1 MRMGSEVKFLDAARQ
16 GKFSVSNW
24 EANTGIG
31 RFDAKYD
38 PQAGQLNVTIKVF
51 VDFRNF
57 QQTWRDDEKLAWEAK
72 AFRVVQDFWSRR
84 YVFECKRP
92 GWEKYKAQ
100 VNLTCASTSKANAHL
115 HLQVD
120 KVPPSQ
126 GTQGGGVGWAAT
138 PPLCPIDCLAIE
150 PKDQRKLRE
159 AIFNVRMVQ
168 MEEGLTTRGLTAIP
182 FAKNSADIPAPVKLK
197 LLDYA
202 RFIHRIATKDVTGIE
217 IYVYGGTGGTDGTFQ
232 IGLGKRRAKAV
243 ADVLN
248 SVMRDDTAITAT
260 DSASKRSG
268 LKNQILASL
277 SAATGNPVT
286 STNYQ
291 GVVIVPH
298 VRSNVERAAEM
309 NYIVLCHE
317 FGHMLGLPDE
327 YMGLLHPQLTV
338 RSNSDN
344 LVSQTLQVAIQS
356 GDPAQWDDNT
366 TRKAD
371 MQAGINDLLRQNP
384 DVKAPTFMNQTQML
398 GSLQIASSSI
408 MYAGMEVMPA
418 HYLTLWS
425 CLCEMTWGSIDPR
438 HWKISPNPHSSSGM
452 RYF

>member
-16 GKFSVSNW
+16 GKFSVTNW

-31 RFDAKYD
+31 RFDAEYN
-38 PQAGQLNVTIKVF
+38 PQAGQFNVTLKIHVE
-51 VDFRNF
+51 FRNHSLK
-57 QQTWRDDEKLAWEAK
+57 WRDDEKLAWEPR
-72 AFRVVQDFWSRR
+72 AFRVVEDFWSKR

-100 VNLTCASTSKANAHL
+100 VKVTCVPSALGAAHL
-115 HLQVD
+115 HLTVD
-120 KVPPSQ
+120 KVDPNV
-126 GTQGGGVGWAAT
+126 GTQGGGVGWAT
-138 PPLCPIDCLAIE
+138 MPPGCLIDNLAIE
-150 PKDQRKLRE
+150 PKNQRTLRE
-159 AIFNVRMVQ
+159 CIFNTRMVQ
-168 MEEGLTTRGLTAIP
+168 MEEGLANRGLTAIP
-182 FAKNSADIPAPVKLK
+182 FAKNSADLSPQVKMK
-197 LLDYA
+197 LMDYA

-217 IYVYGGTGGTDGTFQ
+217 IYVYGGAGGTDGTFQ
-232 IGLGKRRAKAV
+232 RGLGKRRAEAV
-243 ADVLN
+243 ADVLDC
-248 SVMRDDTAITAT
+248 VMRDDTAVTAT
-260 DSASKRSG
+260 DSASKSTG

-277 SAATGNPVT
+277 SAAAGNPVT

-298 VRSNVERAAEM
+298 VRPNVDRAAEM

-317 FGHMLGLPDE
+317 IGHMLGLPDE

-344 LVSQTLQVAIQS
+344 LVSQTLQVAMKS

-366 TRKAD
+366 ARKAG
-371 MQAGINDLLRQNP
+371 MQAGMSDLLGQNP

-438 HWKISPNPHSSSGM
+438 HWKISPSPNNRDGF

>member
-1 MRMGSEVKFLDAARQ
+1 MRLGSEVKFLDAARQ
-16 GKFSVSNW
+16 GKFSVANW

-31 RFDAKYD
+31 RFDANYD
-38 PQAGQLNVTIKVF
+38 PQAGQLNVTVKVF

-100 VNLTCASTSKANAHL
+100 VNLRCVSTSKANAHL

-120 KVPPSQ
+120 KVDPTQ

-138 PPLCPIDCLAIE
+138 PPLCPIDNLAIE

-182 FAKNSADIPAPVKLK
+182 FAKNSADIPAPMKLK
-197 LLDYA
+197 LHEYA

-248 SVMRDDTAITAT
+248 SVVRDDTAITAT

-268 LKNQILASL
+268 LKTQILASL
-277 SAATGNPVT
+277 AAAAGNPIT

-298 VRSNVERAAEM
+298 VRSNVDRAAEM

-344 LVSQTLQVAIQS
+344 VVSQTLQVAMKA
-356 GDPAQWDDNT
+356 GDPTQWDKDT
-366 TRKAD
+366 KRKAD
-371 MQAGINDLLRQNP
+371 MQGGMHDLLSQNP
-384 DVKAPTFMNQTQML
+384 NVKTPTFMNQTQML
-398 GSLQIASSSI
+398 GNLQVASSSI

-438 HWKISPNPHSSSGM
+438 DWKISPSPHNRSGM